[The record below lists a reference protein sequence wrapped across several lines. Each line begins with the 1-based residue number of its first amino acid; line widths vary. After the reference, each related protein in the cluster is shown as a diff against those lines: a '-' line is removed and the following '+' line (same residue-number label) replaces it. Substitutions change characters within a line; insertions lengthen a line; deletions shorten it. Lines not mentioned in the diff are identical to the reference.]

1 MPAMPLI
8 MNTTEVESAL
18 VYFENTYR
26 DLCRRIE
33 LPHKT
38 YEKRSC
44 YALQIGKDHDRRKP
58 AILVIGGVHA
68 REWGGPDI
76 VVNFAGD
83 LLRAYSRGKGLRYK
97 KKTFPASDIKTIVE
111 TRTVVV
117 FPCVNPDGVEY
128 SHTKEHLWRK
138 NRNRANSGDREE
150 KIGVDINRNYDFLWD
165 FKKYFHPSV
174 CKDGDPASADP
185 EEETYHGPHPF
196 SEPETCNVKWL
207 MDNFEFSLFLD
218 LHSFDGDV
226 LYSWGDDEDQSI
238 DPAQNFAN
246 PAYDKKR
253 GRGNDSYREY
263 IGLADYTIATSI
275 ALQVSEAM
283 KAARDRPYRPK
294 QAFAMYPTCGT
305 SDDYAFSRHMV
316 EPHLAKTYGFTIE
329 FNFGRD
335 DDDGKFLITAN
346 PKVLERTMTDVLP
359 GLLAFCLAAEQTR
372 LFADR
377 GAPRESSL
385 VAPAMAQVE
394 RYRTG
399 AGRTISRLIDAYET
413 VASVAGPEG
422 KAARDS
428 LLKAI
433 RAAAERA
440 AKRGVTSS

>member
-1 MPAMPLI
+1 MPTMPLI

-33 LPHKT
+33 LPEKT
-38 YEKRSC
+38 CEGRTC
-44 YALQIGKDHDRRKP
+44 HALQIGKDHDLRKP

-128 SHTKEHLWRK
+128 SHTKKHLWRK
-138 NRNRANSGDREE
+138 NRNRANAGKDAET
-150 KIGVDINRNYDFLWD
+150 IGVDINRNYDFLWD
-165 FKKYFHPSV
+165 FKKHFHPSV

-185 EEETYHGPHPF
+185 KDETYQGPQPF
-196 SEPETCNVKWL
+196 SEPETRNVKWL
-207 MDNFEFSLFLD
+207 LDNFECSLFLD

-226 LYSWGDDEDQSI
+226 LYSWGDDEDQST
-238 DPAQNFAN
+238 DSGQNFAN

-253 GRGNDSYREY
+253 GRGNGSYREY
-263 IGLADYTIATSI
+263 IGPADYAIATSI
-275 ALQVSEAM
+275 AVQVSEAM
-283 KAARDRPYRPK
+283 KAAQNRPYKPE
-294 QAFAMYPTCGT
+294 QGFTLYPTCGT
-305 SDDYAFSRHMV
+305 SDDYAFSRHLV
-316 EPHLAKTYGFTIE
+316 HPHLAKTYGFTIE
-329 FNFGRD
+329 FNFGPDNNRP
-335 DDDGKFLITAN
+335 FLITAN
-346 PKVLERTMTDVLP
+346 PKVLERTMLDVIP

-377 GAPRESSL
+377 SATQKIPL
-385 VAPAMAQVE
+385 LAPATSQVE

-413 VASVAGPEG
+413 LASVAGPEG
-422 KAARDS
+422 KAARGS

-433 RAAAERA
+433 GAAAERA
-440 AKRGVTSS
+440 AKRGGA